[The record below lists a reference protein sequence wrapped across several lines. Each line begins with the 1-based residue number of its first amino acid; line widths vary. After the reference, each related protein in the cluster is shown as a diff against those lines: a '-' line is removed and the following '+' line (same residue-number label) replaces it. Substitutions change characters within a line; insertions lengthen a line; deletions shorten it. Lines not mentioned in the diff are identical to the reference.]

1 MESKRGGLKKSKVI
15 FMSLYKAPKS
25 SSSIQYGNTSSS
37 AASTIMA
44 SATSFYGDAF
54 MDHSTTL
61 KPSIVAFDHTGKNY
75 DYGGIELRNYDEG
88 IDDKA
93 ASYISGVRQ
102 RLSLERDD

>member
-1 MESKRGGLKKSKVI
+1 MESKRRGLKKSK
-15 FMSLYKAPKS
+15 
-25 SSSIQYGNTSSS
+25 
-37 AASTIMA
+37 
-44 SATSFYGDAF
+44 AF

-61 KPSIVAFDHTGKNY
+61 KHSIVAFDHAGKNY